1 MQAILN
7 VLPNPWA
14 AVDGVGRP
22 SGTYP
27 EEPSQEGGVWGFDET
42 RKRFIGA
49 ALEHEDGETRV
60 VHATEPVRVYASLHY
75 RNAVKSGEL
84 LAADAATARACGIDF
99 VEPAEVIARSKA
111 ARAAEWLAERGEA
124 APWLAPVAP
133 AAAASAPEA
142 PAPAPAPAPA
152 DASPAAEAAPA
163 KTSKKGGE

>member
-14 AVDGVGRP
+14 AVDGSGRP

-49 ALEHEDGETRV
+49 ALEHEAGETRIV
-60 VHATEPVRVYASLHY
+60 FGAEPVRVYASLHY

-111 ARAAEWLAERGEA
+111 ARAAEWFAERGEP
-124 APWLAPVAP
+124 APWLAEAAP
-133 AAAASAPEA
+133 AAAPETLEA
-142 PAPAPAPAPA
+142 PTPAPAPA
-152 DASPAAEAAPA
+152 DASAAPEAASA
-163 KTSKKGGE
+163 KTSKKGGA